1 MDKREYGILNLRLE
15 FKFFTVF
22 LSVTYFWGVWCGK
35 LLQNELIEGSLIIVV
50 EIVKCAEGTP
60 LKDRAKLYLLKKYDL
75 RAWRS
80 CCKAKT

>member
-1 MDKREYGILNLRLE
+1 M
-15 FKFFTVF
+15 
-22 LSVTYFWGVWCGK
+22 WK

-50 EIVKCAEGTP
+50 EIVKCAEGAP